1 MQDQRSYSI
10 PFERRRCVE
19 AAVLALVLA
28 EDWPWHVGELAQR
41 LRVPE
46 DVIGLSTG
54 TLHADGLL
62 VVDAGKLRASWAAVR
77 GDELA
82 NWHKSIKRPAPRAA
96 ANDHAIA
103 LQ

>member
-1 MQDQRSYSI
+1 MRHQRSHSI
-10 PFERRRCVE
+10 PYEHRRPVD

-28 EDWPWHVGELAQR
+28 EDWPWQVGELAQR
-41 LRVPE
+41 LRIPE

-62 VVDAGKLRASWAAVR
+62 VADADKLRASWAAVR

-82 NWHKSIKRPAPRAA
+82 GWHYSIKRRARVQGSGA
-96 ANDHAIA
+96 AIA
-103 LQ
+103 LH

>member
-1 MQDQRSYSI
+1 MQDQRTGSVPYDH
-10 PFERRRCVE
+10 RRGVE

-28 EDWPWHVGELAQR
+28 EDWPWRVGEVAQR

-62 VVDAGKLRASWAAVR
+62 VVDADKLRASWAAIR

-82 NWHKSIKRPAPRAA
+82 NWQESIIRRAHLQGLQA
-96 ANDHAIA
+96 ARH
-103 LQ
+103 LT

>member
-1 MQDQRSYSI
+1 MQDQRTGSLPYD
-10 PFERRRCVE
+10 RRRGVE

-28 EDWPWHVGELAQR
+28 EDWPWRVGEIAQR

-46 DVIGLSTG
+46 HVIGLSTG

-62 VVDAGKLRASWAAVR
+62 VVDADKLRASWAAIR

-82 NWHKSIKRPAPRAA
+82 NWQESIIRRARLQGSGA
-96 ANDHAIA
+96 ARF
-103 LQ
+103 LP